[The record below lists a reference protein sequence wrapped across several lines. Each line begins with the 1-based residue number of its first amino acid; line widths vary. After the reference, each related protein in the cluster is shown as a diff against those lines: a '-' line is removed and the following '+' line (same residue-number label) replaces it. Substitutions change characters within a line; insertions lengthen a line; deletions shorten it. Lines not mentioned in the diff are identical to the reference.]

1 MTFPVTLSEA
11 VTDDV
16 TATWTASF
24 GSNEEDA
31 AAADLASTTG
41 TLTIGGG
48 DTAGTFTVMTAGD
61 TTDEHDETFTVTLS
75 GVSSNA
81 QLATDPTA
89 TGTITDDD
97 DPPSLSVADVS
108 TSESLGFVSF
118 VVTISPLSG
127 KTVTV
132 TMTASA
138 ESGDTAESPA
148 DFTAQSHVLTF
159 NPGDVTVSATFR
171 TVNDAIV
178 EPDETFTVT
187 LSNVMNAVISDATA
201 KGTITNDDTA
211 AATCTAPDL
220 TGQQQIWTATL
231 TVGTSATGWGFNST
245 SSPPIGALSDTGF
258 DVDLTGATNSYTF
271 TRIEIVV
278 PGFAGTEQFLILL
291 DSSLA
296 AADLAGLTM
305 HVCDSDF
312 TLSTATHN
320 ATLNSYSWRVP
331 GANWSTYAT
340 RTVYL
345 SVPAASSDAT
355 LSALTVNDGNA
366 DLTLTPTFASGMYTY
381 TASVANTVAEVTVTP
396 TTTDTNA
403 TIEYL
408 DGSDMTLTDADT
420 GVTGLQVA
428 LAVGETVI
436 KVKVTAEDGN
446 ATQTYMV
453 TVDRAAAMTPTCTL
467 NTGDLWCGVVTVGA
481 LELSGSTVAYGF
493 GFQRP
498 L

>member
-48 DTAGTFTVMTAGD
+48 DTAGTFTVTTAGD

-108 TSESLGFVSF
+108 TSEALGFVSF
-118 VVTISPLSG
+118 KVLMTPTSG

-148 DFTAQSHVLTF
+148 DFTAESHVLTF
-159 NPGDVTVSATFR
+159 NPGDATVSNTFR
-171 TVNDAIV
+171 TVNDSIV

-187 LSNVMNAVISDATA
+187 LSNVTNAVISDATA

-271 TRIEIVV
+271 TRIAVSDTGIA
-278 PGFAGTEQFLILL
+278 GF
-291 DSSLA
+291 
-296 AADLAGLTM
+296 
-305 HVCDSDF
+305 
-312 TLSTATHN
+312 
-320 ATLNSYSWRVP
+320 
-331 GANWSTYAT
+331 
-340 RTVYL
+340 RTVRYC
-345 SVPAASSDAT
+345 P
-355 LSALTVNDGNA
+355 
-366 DLTLTPTFASGMYTY
+366 
-381 TASVANTVAEVTVTP
+381 
-396 TTTDTNA
+396 
-403 TIEYL
+403 
-408 DGSDMTLTDADT
+408 
-420 GVTGLQVA
+420 
-428 LAVGETVI
+428 
-436 KVKVTAEDGN
+436 
-446 ATQTYMV
+446 
-453 TVDRAAAMTPTCTL
+453 
-467 NTGDLWCGVVTVGA
+467 
-481 LELSGSTVAYGF
+481 
-493 GFQRP
+493 
-498 L
+498 